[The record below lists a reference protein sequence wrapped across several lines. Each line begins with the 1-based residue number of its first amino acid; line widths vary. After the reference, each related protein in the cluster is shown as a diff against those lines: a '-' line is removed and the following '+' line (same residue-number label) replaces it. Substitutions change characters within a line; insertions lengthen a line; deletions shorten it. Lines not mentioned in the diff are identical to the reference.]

1 VVGHIHYVLYG
12 GSVFGI
18 FAGLY
23 YWWPKMTGRMMNERV
38 GQWHAWITF
47 VAFNAT
53 FFTDALAG
61 TASACRGASRPTI
74 RSSSSGTDV
83 VSICSFFLAAST
95 LLIMGQHALEL
106 QRTARGRTQPV
117 GARTLEWMISSPPP
131 YYNFK
136 KVPAVLSAPYDFG
149 NPLPYIGL
157 EADPGATEATPQSTT
172 GLLPAH

>member
-1 VVGHIHYVLYG
+1 VVAHFHYVLYG

-23 YWWPKMTGRMMNERV
+23 YWWPKMTGRMMNERW
-38 GQWHAWITF
+38 GQIHFWMTF
-47 VAFNAT
+47 VSFNAT
-53 FFTDALAG
+53 FMPMHWLGLLGMPRRVAIYDPEFEFWNV
-61 TASACRGASRPTI
+61 
-74 RSSSSGTDV
+74 V

-95 LLIMGQHALEL
+95 LILFINMAWSFKNGKKA
-106 QRTARGRTQPV
+106 GPNPW

-136 KVPAVLSAPYDFG
+136 KVPAVLAAPYDFG

-157 EADPGATEATPQSTT
+157 DADRGAVEAVAQQTT
-172 GLLPAH
+172 GLAHA